1 MDLLQEVLDY
11 FANTPKEQINK
22 DWEEIERQH
31 SSDITANEFEAYLNE
46 LNEGV
51 YNLFGSIKSSD
62 VTSEYN
68 ENYDNSCSSIADAA

>member
-1 MDLLQEVLDY
+1 MDLLQAVLDY
-11 FANTPKEQINK
+11 FDNTPKEQINK

-31 SSDITANEFEAYLNE
+31 SSDIAANEFEAYMNG

-51 YNLFGSIKSSD
+51 YNLFGSIKSCD